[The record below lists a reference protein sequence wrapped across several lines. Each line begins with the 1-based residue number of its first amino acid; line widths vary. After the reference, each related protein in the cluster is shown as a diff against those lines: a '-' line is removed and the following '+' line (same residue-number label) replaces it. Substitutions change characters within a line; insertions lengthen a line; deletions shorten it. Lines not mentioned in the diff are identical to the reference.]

1 MIAMLDSL
9 RQRAWS
15 PSDGQPVRVFVALA
29 GLLAVCGA
37 NDGMAAVI
45 PLYLGVIANVLSE
58 TDDGW
63 RGRVRAQ
70 LVTLLFFAAASG
82 AVLALAGRPAA
93 FALAIAAGTFCL
105 TMMGALPA
113 RYKQIGF
120 ATIVMAVY
128 AVIVLDGHGQEEGLH
143 GTLLLLAGST
153 VYGVLSV
160 AWSAA
165 WPAQPVQSR
174 LARLLEAL
182 GHYMIYKASLFE
194 PLRGIDVR
202 LKRLS
207 LARLNAGVVAEL
219 NETKDSLVRRQQ
231 AIRAT
236 GRLARYRGL
245 YLIAQDVH
253 ERASSSHDDYNALAD
268 AFFHSDLLY
277 RCQRVLMQQGNA
289 CADLADSVARHQ
301 PFVLAPDGAQALAE
315 LRSAIAWQRA
325 LPQAAERAPLLA
337 SIESL
342 ADNLAL
348 LEAQLAGA
356 QARGALVGRTD
367 LDLADSAPHT
377 LRAMVDRVR
386 RQLTP
391 GSALLRHALR
401 LSIALALGYAV
412 NGVLHPVHGDWIM
425 MTTLFVCRQNY
436 GETVARLGERTTGT
450 IAGVLA
456 GWALLQLFPQPLVQ
470 ASLAVVAGVLFS
482 ATRISRY
489 GLATAA
495 ITVLVLLCA
504 NQVGHGA
511 VLMLPRLV
519 DTLIG
524 CAIAWA
530 AVSLVFPH
538 WASGR
543 FNELAANALRGYAD
557 YLVQAARQYRD
568 GASDDLPYRVAR
580 RRAHDADAALATAV
594 SDMYREPDHAR
605 PNAGAAL
612 RFMIQAHTLLAYIS
626 ALGAHR
632 AVLANERA
640 AAMAE
645 EAAAVGSE
653 LQRLAAR
660 FTDAG
665 EASPA
670 AVALPAVELP
680 LVRGQLAELH
690 AAAGDWLAAAQ

>member
-1 MIAMLDSL
+1 MTTTLLETL
-9 RQRAWS
+9 RHRARM
-15 PSDGQPVRVFVALA
+15 PSDGQPVRVFAAFA
-29 GLLAVCGA
+29 GLLAACGW
-37 NDGMAAVI
+37 NGWTDAVI

-63 RGRVRAQ
+63 RGRLRAQ
-70 LVTLLFFAAASG
+70 LVTLAFFAAASG
-82 AVLALAGRPAA
+82 AVQALAGSPVPFVLATAA
-93 FALAIAAGTFCL
+93 STFCL

-128 AVIVLDGHGQEEGLH
+128 TLIGYDGRGAGARE
-143 GTLLLLAGST
+143 TLLLLAGST
-153 VYGVLSV
+153 AYGALSI

-165 WPAQPVQSR
+165 FPAQPVQ
-174 LARLLEAL
+174 ARLVKLLQSL
-182 GHYMIYKASLFE
+182 GHFMIYKASLFE

-207 LARLNAGVVAEL
+207 LAQLNAGVVGQL

-231 AIRAT
+231 AIRAA

-253 ERASSSHDDYNALAD
+253 ERASSSHVDYNAAAD

-289 CADLADSVARHQ
+289 CADLAESVAQHQ
-301 PFVLAPDGAQALAE
+301 PFAMSGDSAQALAE
-315 LRSAIAWQRA
+315 LRSAIAYQRG
-325 LPQAAERAPLLA
+325 LPPVPERAALLA
-337 SIESL
+337 SIEAL

-367 LDLADSAPHT
+367 LSLADSAPHT
-377 LRAMVDRVR
+377 LREMVERIR

-401 LSIALALGYAV
+401 LSIALSLGYTITRW
-412 NGVLHPVHGDWIM
+412 LHPAEGDWIV

-436 GETVARLGERTTGT
+436 GETVARLGERATGT
-450 IAGVLA
+450 LAGVLA

-470 ASLAVVAGVLFS
+470 VSLAVAAGVLFS
-482 ATRISRY
+482 ATRVSRY
-489 GLATAA
+489 LLATAA

-511 VLMLPRLV
+511 VLIVPRLV
-519 DTLIG
+519 DTVIG

-538 WASGR
+538 WVSGR
-543 FNELAANALRGYAD
+543 FNELAAGALRGYAD
-557 YLVQAARQYRD
+557 YLVQVARQYRD
-568 GASDDLPYRVAR
+568 GARDDLPYRVAR
-580 RRAHDADAALATAV
+580 RRAHDADAALSTAV
-594 SDMYREPDHAR
+594 ADMYREPDRAR
-605 PNAGAAL
+605 PHAGAAL
-612 RFMIQAHTLLAYIS
+612 RFLIQSHTLLNYIS

-632 AVLANERA
+632 AALPDDRAAVLDGESALAAQALQGLAGRFDGAPAPAAAALPSQAGELALIRGQIAELRA
-640 AAMAE
+640 AA
-645 EAAAVGSE
+645 
-653 LQRLAAR
+653 
-660 FTDAG
+660 G
-665 EASPA
+665 E
-670 AVALPAVELP
+670 
-680 LVRGQLAELH
+680 
-690 AAAGDWLAAAQ
+690 WLAA